1 MGVREGLLAL
11 LADGPQH
18 GYQLKLDFEHATG
31 EVWPVNVG
39 QIYTTLQRLERDG
52 LVEGGEAD
60 EDGRISYVLT
70 DDGRRELASWY
81 ATPVDRGSPSR
92 DEVTMKLLLALSRRG
107 GADPAMVVAVQ
118 RAATMTALQDYTRL
132 KADGDGDD
140 VAWVLQLERLVMIA
154 EAELRWLDR
163 VEDRLDL
170 LPRQAPGPAALTDTD
185 SDAVASAPTGTT
197 RTDQGDS

>member
-11 LADGPQH
+11 LAEGPQH

-31 EVWPVNVG
+31 EVWPLNVG

-52 LVEGGEAD
+52 LVVAGEAD
-60 EDGRISYVLT
+60 DEGRISYALT
-70 DDGRRELASWY
+70 EDGRRELASWY
-81 ATPVDRGSPSR
+81 ATPVDRDTPSR
-92 DEVTMKLLLALSRRG
+92 DEVTMKLLLALSGRG
-107 GADPAMVVAVQ
+107 GAEPATVVAVQ

-132 KADGDGDD
+132 KADGDGSD
-140 VAWVLQLERLVMIA
+140 VAWTLQLERLVMLA

-170 LPRQAPGPAALTDTD
+170 LPRRAPGPAALTDV
-185 SDAVASAPTGTT
+185 DAPASAPTGTT
-197 RTDQGDS
+197 RNNRGEN